1 MSEYY
6 DGIGQVSF
14 NSDCGTQCPFSSEFK
29 TISAFGSTNE
39 NTSGESSSYN
49 FKDLCLKLS
58 DTINE
63 NGEMQQQSFKVNS
76 DYYFDFYIEPIEN
89 FQTTIDLQLVNL
101 NDTADTEY
109 QFIRSFRLP
118 VGVNSKSE
126 DNLYRVIF
134 FQRETEDKLSF
145 VKENSLTLDDNN
157 KIGPKK
163 NVPLEDDQVYEL
175 VSSNSVLGGYYYCT
189 SLNGEYQLE
198 KIRTNFSTALVRKTW
213 QNEIAISD
221 EEIENNKNLIRV
233 RGIFSPLRSG
243 FNAIRLKIVRATEDF
258 FLSSLEGNDIYY
270 GRTLRISE
278 EKSSICE
285 LINLIGAEEYIS
297 ETEKIDKIG
306 VWANPGLMFSL
317 NGEELQVGPTG
328 YYELDILPITR
339 IGVAAFLD
347 SINDESGESLPLS
360 DDFTIDYQYKNKK
373 ATES

>member
-14 NSDCGTQCPFSSEFK
+14 NSDCGTQCLFSSEFK

-39 NTSGESSSYN
+39 NTSGKSSSYN

-63 NGEMQQQSFKVNS
+63 NSETQQQSFKVNS

-109 QFIRSFRLP
+109 QFIRSFKLP

-157 KIGPKK
+157 KVGPKE

-258 FLSSLEGNDIYY
+258 FLSSSEGDDIYY
-270 GRTLRISE
+270 GRTLRINE

-285 LINLIGAEEYIS
+285 LINLIGAKEYIS

-360 DDFTIDYQYKNKK
+360 DDFTIDYQYKK
-373 ATES
+373 